1 MTHASTE
8 MRRFNYLISETEAAY
23 HELSLKLGL
32 SDSCMKILYTLHEN
46 GNCCMLR
53 DICYLTGISKQTI
66 NSAIR
71 KLEQDDILRTE
82 NADAKSK
89 RLRLT
94 DKGALYAAQTVAKI
108 IAAENKILS
117 SWEPADV
124 EKYLMLTERFLN
136 ELRDETRRLE
146 PSGHTESQ

>member
-1 MTHASTE
+1 MTHASKE

-32 SDSCMKILYTLHEN
+32 SDSCMKILYTLYEN

-146 PSGHTESQ
+146 PAGRTERQ

>member
-1 MTHASTE
+1 
-8 MRRFNYLISETEAAY
+8 
-23 HELSLKLGL
+23 
-32 SDSCMKILYTLHEN
+32 
-46 GNCCMLR
+46 MLR

-71 KLEQDDILRTE
+71 KLEQDGILRTE

-146 PSGHTESQ
+146 AAGRTERQ